1 MKKNENKRRKN
12 NKGFSLVELIIVIAI
27 MAILAGVLAPQ
38 FVKYLG
44 KSRVAVDIQNAQN
57 MASAI
62 SAQYAEDAT
71 LAAADKKLPA
81 SGTVYN
87 VSDAG
92 TTGSDVEKIQK
103 VIGGNPEAKVGTGNK
118 FFVIWDADG
127 KVEIY
132 AGTDATDVTK
142 DHMLYP
148 NVESGSDWDK

>member
-62 SAQYAEDAT
+62 SAQYAEDET
-71 LAAADKKLPA
+71 QSTKKLPD
-81 SGTVYN
+81 SGKIYN

-92 TTGSDVEKIQK
+92 ATGSDVEKIQE
-103 VIGGNPEAKVGTGNK
+103 VIGGNPAVKVGSGNK
-118 FFVIWDADG
+118 FFVTWDADG

-132 AGTDATDVTK
+132 AGTDASDVK
-142 DHMLYP
+142 NDHMLYP
-148 NVESGSDWDK
+148 NVEPESDWDK

>member
-71 LAAADKKLPA
+71 LKDADKGLPA
-81 SGTVYN
+81 ANTLYCVT
-87 VSDAG
+87 DAG
-92 TTGSDVEKIQK
+92 ASGSAVEKIQK
-103 VIGGNPEAKVGTGNK
+103 VIGGTPQVKVDSGNK
-118 FFVIWDADG
+118 FYVFWDGDG

-132 AGTDATDVTK
+132 AGTDGADKTK
-142 DHMLYP
+142 DTMLYP
-148 NVESGSDWDK
+148 NVATGSKWDK

>member
-71 LAAADKKLPA
+71 QSTKKLPD
-81 SGTVYN
+81 SGKIYN

-92 TTGSDVEKIQK
+92 ATGSDVEKIQE
-103 VIGGNPEAKVGTGNK
+103 VIGGNPAVKVGSGNK
-118 FFVIWDADG
+118 FFVTWDADG

-132 AGTDATDVTK
+132 AGADASDVK
-142 DHMLYP
+142 NDHMLYP

>member
-71 LAAADKKLPA
+71 KSTPELPA
-81 SGTVYN
+81 AGALYDVTSGT
-87 VSDAG
+87 SD
-92 TTGSDVEKIQK
+92 DIKKIQG
-103 VIGGNPEAKVGTGNK
+103 VIGGAPEAKVGTGNK
-118 FFVIWDADG
+118 FFVTWDADG
-127 KVEIY
+127 KVEVY
-132 AGTDATDVTK
+132 VGTDDTDKTK
-142 DHMLYP
+142 NHMLYP
-148 NVESGSDWDK
+148 NVEAGSDWDK